1 MKNLSI
7 NITLII
13 SSIFLMSCAVSW
25 KTPASFAEVL
35 RDSDELRVLKANGLM
50 MRAKVYENET
60 PGGSEASLEFWSG
73 NMQRSLRER
82 GYHPVDSQL
91 EVDAS
96 QDTLWWSSWVH
107 LVQGQSTRYTVG
119 MKVNEDELLLLEA
132 SAIDSIYLSNNQSVM
147 KFFLDTE
154 LSK

>member
-1 MKNLSI
+1 MKNLCMSM
-7 NITLII
+7 TLII
-13 SSIFLMSCAVSW
+13 SSIFLMSCAVTW
-25 KTPASFAEVL
+25 KTPASFAEVV

-50 MRAKVYENET
+50 MKAKVYDNET

-73 NMQRSLRER
+73 NIQRSLRER
-82 GYHPVDSQL
+82 GYHPVGSQL
-91 EVDAS
+91 QIDAF
-96 QDTLWWSSWVH
+96 QDTLWWSSWIH
-107 LVQGQSTRYTVG
+107 LVQGQSARYTVG
-119 MKVNEDELLLLEA
+119 MKVNEDKLLLLEA

>member
-7 NITLII
+7 NMTIII

-25 KTPASFAEVL
+25 KNPASFAEVL
-35 RDSDELRVLKANGLM
+35 RDSDELRLLKANGLM
-50 MRAKVYENET
+50 MKAKVYENET

-96 QDTLWWSSWVH
+96 QDTLWWSSWIH

-132 SAIDSIYLSNNQSVM
+132 SATDSIYLSNNQSVI